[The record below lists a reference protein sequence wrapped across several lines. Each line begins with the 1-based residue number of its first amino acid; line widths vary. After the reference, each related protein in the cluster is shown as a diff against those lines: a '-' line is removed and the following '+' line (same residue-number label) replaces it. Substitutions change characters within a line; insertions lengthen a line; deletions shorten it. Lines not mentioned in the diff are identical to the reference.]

1 MSYFKITHMKKIY
14 RYLFTISLSLNLGFL
29 IGQDTYSIAID
40 IQQGTEGIVAFR
52 AMPDVFLVL
61 ANSRCFP
68 NYDECYVLAKLGL
81 EGELI
86 WSRRYQN
93 PLGKIKP
100 GTGYGNQGI
109 YIHNDSTLYF
119 GGIRRTYNANQD
131 GFLMKTNGIGD
142 SIWVKDYGGVH
153 YDADCSILSQNDST
167 ILIISNLGEGSEW
180 HASTAWLLAVDL
192 EGNIL
197 WEQFYGTQF
206 PISLAHDIVL
216 LEDGTM
222 ALLYLSCEDSDNCH
236 YTETN
241 RLRMAKL
248 QSDGEVIWDKS
259 LWIIENVGSRST
271 ILPLDDGNFAVSYYR
286 DNDQGGFFFP
296 QILMWVDSTGNLTDH
311 HEFPHNRLSWISD
324 MIQNEEGNI
333 VCIGT
338 ADIIPEGLV
347 ERAGWVCA
355 FNKEGELLWNR
366 YVKDGRFPHKSSS
379 LYAGLETPDGSLVLG
394 GEIIDS
400 TEGKED
406 LWLLKLDSN
415 GCFEPGCD
423 EFQVIT
429 PTKEIPLL
437 YNHFKIF
444 PNPATNREEL
454 TIQNPGAR
462 PSYMYSVIDLL
473 GRLVYMGKLSSAT
486 EQKMPTQE
494 FQRGLYFVQFW
505 NENGQ
510 LIQIEKLII
519 EE

>member
-1 MSYFKITHMKKIY
+1 MF
-14 RYLFTISLSLNLGFL
+14 RYILAFSLSLSLGFL
-29 IGQDTYSIAID
+29 IGQNNYSVAID

-52 AMPDVFLVL
+52 IMPDGFLVL
-61 ANSRCFP
+61 ANARCFP
-68 NYDECYVLAKLGL
+68 NYDECFVLAKLGL
-81 EGELI
+81 EGDLI
-86 WSRRYQN
+86 WYKRYQN

-100 GTGYGNQGI
+100 GSGYSNQGI

-119 GGIRRTYNANQD
+119 GGIRRTYDTSQD
-131 GFLMKTNGIGD
+131 GFLMKTNELGD
-142 SIWVKDYGGVH
+142 SIWVKNYGGVH

-167 ILIISNLGEGSEW
+167 ILIISNLGEGTEW
-180 HASTAWLLAVDL
+180 GAFTAWLLAIDL

-216 LEDGTM
+216 LEDGTIV
-222 ALLYLSCEDSDNCH
+222 LLYLSCEDSDNCH

-248 QSDGEVIWDKS
+248 QSDGEVIWDKG
-259 LWIIENVGSRST
+259 LWIIENVESRST
-271 ILPLDDGNFAVSYYR
+271 VLSLDDGNFAVSYYR

-296 QILMWVDSTGNLTDH
+296 PVLMWVDSTGNLMYH

-324 MIQNEEGNI
+324 IIQNEEGNI

-355 FNKEGELLWNR
+355 FSKEGELLWNR
-366 YVKDGRFPHKSSS
+366 YVKDGRSPHESSS
-379 LYAGLETPDGSLVLG
+379 LYAGLEISDGSLVLG

-400 TEGKED
+400 TAGKED

-429 PTKEIPLL
+429 PTKEVPLL
-437 YNHFKIF
+437 YNPFKIF
-444 PNPATNREEL
+444 PNPATSRDEI
-454 TIQNPGAR
+454 TIQNSIVKPG
-462 PSYMYSVIDLL
+462 YLYSVIDLL
-473 GRLVYMGKLSSAT
+473 GRLVHMGKISSAT
-486 EQKMPTQE
+486 EQKISIQGL
-494 FQRGLYFVQFW
+494 QRGLYFVQFW
-505 NENGQ
+505 DGNGQ
-510 LIQIEKLII
+510 LTQIEKLII
-519 EE
+519 E

>member
-1 MSYFKITHMKKIY
+1 MIHICYIIIMNKLIVLIIVF
-14 RYLFTISLSLNLGFL
+14 LNYGIL
-29 IGQDTYSIAID
+29 IGQDNFSIAID

-52 AMPDVFLVL
+52 AMPDGFLVL

-109 YIHNDSTLYF
+109 YIHNDSTFYF
-119 GGIRRTYNANQD
+119 GGIQRTYDASQD
-131 GFLMKTNGIGD
+131 GFLMKTNETGD
-142 SIWVKDYGGVH
+142 SIWVKNYGGIH
-153 YDADCSILSQNDST
+153 YDADCSILSQNDGT
-167 ILIISNLGEGSEW
+167 ILVISNLGEGSEW
-180 HASTAWLLAVDL
+180 EVSTAWLLAVDL
-192 EGNIL
+192 EGNFL

-206 PISLAHDIVL
+206 PVSLAHDIVL

-222 ALLYLSCEDSDNCH
+222 VLLYLSCEDSDNCH

-248 QSDGEVIWDKS
+248 QSNGEVIWDKS
-259 LWIIENVGSRST
+259 LWKIENVESRST
-271 ILPLDDGNFAVSYYR
+271 LLPLNNGDFAVSYYR
-286 DNDQGGFFFP
+286 DNNQGGFFFP
-296 QILMWVDSTGNLTDH
+296 PVLIWVDSIGNVMNH
-311 HEFPHNRLSWISD
+311 HEFPYDRVSWISD

-338 ADIIPEGLV
+338 ADLIPEGLV
-347 ERAGWVCA
+347 EKAGWVCS
-355 FNKEGELLWNR
+355 FSPEGELLWNH
-366 YVKDGRFPHKSSS
+366 YIKDGRTPHASSV
-379 LYAGLETPDGSLVLG
+379 LFAGLEMPDGSLMLG
-394 GEIIDS
+394 GGIRDS
-400 TEGKED
+400 IEGKDD

-423 EFQVIT
+423 DFQVIT

-444 PNPATNREEL
+444 PNPATKREEL
-454 TIQNPGAR
+454 TIQNPGAK
-462 PSYMYSVIDLL
+462 PGYKYSVIDLL
-473 GRLVYMGKLSSAT
+473 GRLVYMGKLSSVT
-486 EQKMPTQE
+486 EQKMPTQA
-494 FQRGLYFVQFW
+494 FQRGLYLMQFW
-505 NENGQ
+505 DEKGQ
-510 LIQIEKLII
+510 LMQIEKLII